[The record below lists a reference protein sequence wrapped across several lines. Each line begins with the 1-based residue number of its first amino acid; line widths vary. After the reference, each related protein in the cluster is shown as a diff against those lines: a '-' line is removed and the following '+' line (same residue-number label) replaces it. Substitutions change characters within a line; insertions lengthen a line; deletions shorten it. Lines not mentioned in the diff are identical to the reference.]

1 MFGSRKKKIQI
12 KSVEDYLKGEDARI
26 PNTEPKPAAGPA
38 IPVKAK
44 PFIAQA
50 VITLF
55 ILALMLVAF
64 SQLSSLRSQVA
75 ELQTG
80 KEGEARALKMHV
92 AEIAAKLEKSNRQV
106 DALTDTVATLQ
117 RELDAEKSSREKA
130 EAAMAAKQ
138 AAALDKTKKVVK
150 PAR

>member
-1 MFGSRKKKIQI
+1 MFGSRKKKIQV

-26 PNTEPKPAAGPA
+26 PDTEPKPSAGPA
-38 IPVKAK
+38 IPPKAK

-64 SQLSSLRSQVA
+64 SQLSGLRSQVA
-75 ELQTG
+75 ELQAG
-80 KEGEARALKMHV
+80 KEGEARALKMNIV
-92 AEIAAKLEKSNRQV
+92 EIAAKLEKSNRRV
-106 DALTDTVATLQ
+106 DVLTDAVAVLQ
-117 RELDAEKSSREKA
+117 RELDAEKSLREKA

-138 AAALDKTKKVVK
+138 AAAPDKAKKAAK
-150 PAR
+150 PTR